1 MNLVSS
7 FKIMVFATVVALIYT
22 HMQMQIVEYSYKAKE
37 KQRRIHELQDNNGI
51 LTHQILVLKSA
62 KHLGE
67 QLLNKD
73 DALQFIGRDRVMTIN
88 APVPKIPARP
98 SQKLKDATQA
108 PMWNWLSF
116 LSIPE
121 ARAFDR

>member
-1 MNLVSS
+1 MSIGS
-7 FKIMVFATVVALIYT
+7 TFKIMVFATATALIYT
-22 HMQMQIVEYSYKAKE
+22 HMQMQIVEFSYKSKE
-37 KQRRIHELQDNNGI
+37 KQHRIHELQDSNGI

-98 SQKLKDATQA
+98 SQKQRITTQG
-108 PMWNWLSF
+108 PLWNLLSF

-121 ARAFDR
+121 ARAFDN

>member
-1 MNLVSS
+1 MNLAASLKVM
-7 FKIMVFATVVALIYT
+7 IFATITALIYT
-22 HMQMQIVEYSYKAKE
+22 HMQMQIVEFAYKSKE
-37 KQRRIHELQDNNGI
+37 KQHRIHELQDSNGV

-88 APVPKIPARP
+88 APALKIPARP
-98 SQKLKDATQA
+98 SQKPKVTTESPL
-108 PMWNWLSF
+108 WNWLSF

-121 ARAFDR
+121 AKAFDR